1 MKKPILIA
9 AMIAAFAAP
18 AFANDLTLEDVRA
31 MSDDELYALA
41 ETLSAEDETRLYQQ
55 ARKEFP
61 EGALGLQS
69 SLNKLGKRELE
80 LEACQ
85 NALESGTA
93 SKVRVLSQVEPGRY
107 LSLLRIIA
115 EPSKKALDMTTD
127 ERAAESRRATR
138 ETNRILRDFRECKRK
153 YRKRFGDG

>member
-1 MKKPILIA
+1 MRKPILIA

-18 AFANDLTLEDVRA
+18 AFADDLTLEDVRA

-41 ETLSAEDETRLYQQ
+41 ETLSSEDEARLYQQ

-115 EPSKKALDMTTD
+115 EPSNKALDMTID